1 MIERDST
8 PVDPPL
14 APAKAAA
21 PTPGDGAGAIWSPTS
36 AGPVAAGVGIRIK
49 LIGLIV
55 AMALVVVCPLAGY
68 FLTYQLQELRE
79 ASRERARV
87 YVDLA
92 SQQLRSAV
100 AFDDRETAREV
111 LDAIAK
117 DPLVD
122 GVAVYTAEGR
132 LLHSRGTLSEVAIRA
147 GHLNS
152 ATTEV
157 FALPGRVL
165 AVAPVRSLEG
175 ARGNAVL
182 ELSTISLK
190 QMQQSLTLVAV
201 GVGAGA
207 LCFGTLLAWL
217 IARSMVRRIELIAEA
232 AAAMARGE
240 LAHTVDVA
248 GPRDE
253 LGVLARGFN
262 AMSRKVSELV
272 GQIQDNARQ
281 ESERLE
287 RLVDWRTSQLNRK
300 NRDLRLVLDN
310 VEQGFVTI
318 DRAARVVGEWSRAT
332 EGWLG
337 GLSGGELLWR
347 RLGAEL
353 PRLMLGFE
361 TGWQQVTDGLLPL
374 DVALDQMPRQLRL
387 RGRHL
392 SLEYRPLG
400 VEDFER
406 LLVVI
411 SDVSASVERELS
423 EREGRDLVSLTTRL
437 LKSREAFL
445 EFFTESQRLLQR
457 ILDNRTNLA
466 ELKRD
471 LHTLKGN
478 TGLYGLTAVS
488 AVCHQLETELERGAL
503 ESFDC
508 SSLALQWQRSI
519 ATVQG
524 LLGQQPEAR
533 IEIDERQYSAL
544 TEAIT
549 RDAPRAE
556 LVLMLRTWRLESL
569 RERLDRVA
577 EQLSGVATR
586 LGKGRVAVQVTAAD
600 VYIGRDELSEFWAA
614 FAHVVRNAAVHGLRA
629 PAQARSDDGQP
640 DFDLRAGIERDRL
653 YVELADRGPGID
665 WEGVKLRAT
674 ARGIPHA
681 TPADLEEALFADG
694 MSTGEPVSD
703 VSGRGMGLS
712 AVRAACRKQRG
723 DVRVATRAGRG
734 TSFRFSWPTKQ
745 FKSLVQLE
753 GTGAP

>member
-1 MIERDST
+1 MSERDSS
-8 PVDPPL
+8 PVDPPS
-14 APAKAAA
+14 AAAKAAA
-21 PTPGDGAGAIWSPTS
+21 PTPGDGSGAVWSPIS
-36 AGPVAAGVGIRIK
+36 AGPVAPGVGIRIK

-55 AMALVVVCPLAGY
+55 AMALVVVCPLAAY
-68 FLTYQLQELRE
+68 FLTYQLQDLRA
-79 ASRERARV
+79 ASRDRARV

-132 LLHSRGTLSEVAIRA
+132 LLHSRGRLTDVAARA
-147 GHLNS
+147 GRLNS
-152 ATTEV
+152 GTKEV
-157 FALPGRVL
+157 FTLPGRVL

-182 ELSTISLK
+182 ELSTRSLK

-207 LCFGTLLAWL
+207 LCFGTVLAWL
-217 IARSMVRRIELIAEA
+217 IARSMVRRIELIAEG
-232 AAAMARGE
+232 AAAMARGN
-240 LAHTVDVA
+240 LARVVDVA

-272 GQIQDNARQ
+272 SQIQDNARQ

-318 DRAARVVGEWSRAT
+318 DRSARIVGEWSRAI
-332 EGWLG
+332 EAWLG
-337 GLSGGELLWR
+337 GLSGGELLWQ
-347 RLGAEL
+347 RLAAEA
-353 PRLMLGFE
+353 PRSMLGFE
-361 TGWQQVTDGLLPL
+361 MGWQQVTDGLLPL
-374 DVALDQMPRQLRL
+374 EVALDQMPCQLRL
-387 RGRHL
+387 RGRYL
-392 SLEYRPLG
+392 NLEYRPLG
-400 VEDFER
+400 GEDFER

-423 EREGRDLVSLTTRL
+423 EREGRDLVSLTARL

-445 EFFTESQRLLQR
+445 EFFAESQRLLQR
-457 ILDNRTNLA
+457 ILENRTDLA
-466 ELKRD
+466 ELRRD

-488 AVCHQLETELERGAL
+488 AVCHQLETELERDSL
-503 ESFDC
+503 ESFDR
-508 SSLALQWQRSI
+508 SALALQWQRSI

-524 LLGQQPEAR
+524 LLGEKAEAR

-544 TEAIT
+544 TEAI
-549 RDAPRAE
+549 AHGVPKAE
-556 LVLMLRTWRLESL
+556 IALMLRTWRLESL

-577 EQLSGVATR
+577 EQLSGVASR
-586 LGKGRVAVQVTAAD
+586 LGKGQVAVQVTAAD

-614 FAHVVRNAAVHGLRA
+614 FAHVVRNAAVHGLHA
-629 PAQARSDDGQP
+629 PAQARSHDGQP

-665 WEGVKLRAT
+665 WEGVKSRAT

-694 MSTGEPVSD
+694 MSTGESVSD
-703 VSGRGMGLS
+703 VSGRGVGLS

-723 DVRVATRAGRG
+723 DVHVDTRAGRG

-753 GTGAP
+753 GRGAP